1 MADIFREID
10 EELRRERL
18 EKLWQRHGK
27 LIIALAAAV
36 VVGAAAYVG
45 WQRYQENRRLTL
57 AEQYGAAVAL
67 ADAGTGDIAKA
78 DAALAQLA
86 DQDGGYGALAALE
99 RAAVKA
105 RAGDLDGAA
114 AIYDGLAKNPG
125 VPSTLRDLA
134 LLLKA
139 MRLLDS
145 GDPAALT
152 ASLEPLTGP
161 DNPWRF
167 SAREMIGLLA
177 LRSGD
182 QARAM
187 EVFTQLADDQTAPAT
202 LRARAAELVAA
213 LKG

>member
-27 LIIALAAAV
+27 LIIAMAAAV
-36 VVGAAAYVG
+36 VVGTAAYVG
-45 WQRYQENRRLTL
+45 WQRYDENRRLAL

-67 ADAGTGDIAKA
+67 ADPNAGDLAKA

-86 DQDGGYGALAALE
+86 DQGGGYGALAALE

-105 RAGDLDGAA
+105 KAGDLDGAG
-114 AIYDGLAKNPG
+114 AIYEQLANKDSEPQN
-125 VPSTLRDLA
+125 LRDLA
-134 LLLKA
+134 RLLRA

-145 GDPAALT
+145 GDPAALK
-152 ASLEPLTGP
+152 ASLEPLTAP

-167 SAREMIGLLA
+167 SARELIGLLA
-177 LRSGD
+177 LKSGD
-182 QARAM
+182 RAQAT
-187 EVFTQLADDQTAPAT
+187 EVFTQLADDQSAPAA
-202 LRARAAELVAA
+202 LRARAAELAAA

>member
-1 MADIFREID
+1 MADIFQEID

-27 LIIALAAAV
+27 LVIALAAAA
-36 VVGAAAYVG
+36 VVGTAIYVG
-45 WQRYQENRRLTL
+45 WQRYQENRRLAL

-67 ADAGTGDIAKA
+67 ADPGTGDLAKA

-86 DQDGGYGALAALE
+86 EQGGGYGALAALE
-99 RAAVKA
+99 RAAAKA
-105 RAGDLDGAA
+105 KAGDLEGAA
-114 AIYDGLAKNPG
+114 AIYDGLAKDTGAPAI
-125 VPSTLRDLA
+125 LRDLA

-152 ASLEPLTGP
+152 ASLEPLTAP
-161 DNPWRF
+161 ANPWRF
-167 SAREMIGLLA
+167 SARELIGLLA
-177 LRSGD
+177 LKSGN
-182 QARAM
+182 QAQAT
-187 EVFTQLADDQTAPAT
+187 EVFSRLADDQSAPAA